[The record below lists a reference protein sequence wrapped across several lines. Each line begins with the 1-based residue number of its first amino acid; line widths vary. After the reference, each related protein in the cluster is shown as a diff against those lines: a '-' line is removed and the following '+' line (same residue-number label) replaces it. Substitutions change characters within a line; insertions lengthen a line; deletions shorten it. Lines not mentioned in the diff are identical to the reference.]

1 MKISKR
7 DFESVLL
14 YMLKITLDCVKE
26 NFMWKN
32 YRAIH
37 QTNCQELLVLLNC
50 NEYESSFILLFE
62 YFPFKDLIRKFKL

>member
-14 YMLKITLDCVKE
+14 YMLKIDPDCVKE
-26 NFMWKN
+26 NCMWKN

-37 QTNCQELLVLLNC
+37 QTNCHELVVLLNY
-50 NEYESSFILLFE
+50 NEYESSFNLLFE